1 MAKHGRQK
9 QETSANDAQSKSGGR
24 QAVVE
29 LCEVSTCGLIFW
41 SRHRFDIGAEVQV
54 RIHRSTLP
62 AALQNSAKPQGE
74 WVTLKGLVVA
84 CPRKRREDGSSGF
97 QVSLLIEDMA
107 CACVGKPKSR
117 SKMCWLKT
125 PMSWMSRFGLN

>member
-9 QETSANDAQSKSGGR
+9 QETSANDEQSKGGGR

-29 LCEVSTCGLIFW
+29 LCEVSTCGLVFW

-62 AALQNSAKPQGE
+62 VALYNNASTHGK

-84 CPRKRREDGSSGF
+84 CPQKRREDGSAGF

-107 CACVGKPKSR
+107 CACHEKPKLRSR
-117 SKMCWLKT
+117 MRWLRM
-125 PMSWMSRFGLN
+125 PLPWMSRFGLN

>member
-24 QAVVE
+24 QTVVE
-29 LCEVSTCGLIFW
+29 LCDVSTCGLVFW
-41 SRHRFDIGAEVQV
+41 SRHRFDIGAEVQA

-62 AALQNSAKPQGE
+62 AALQNNATTQGE

-84 CPRKRREDGSSGF
+84 CSGKRRENGSSGF
-97 QVSLLIEDMA
+97 LVSLLVDDMA
-107 CACVGKPKSR
+107 CACSQKPKLR
-117 SKMCWLKT
+117 SKMRWTRPPLPWLH
-125 PMSWMSRFGLN
+125 RFGLN